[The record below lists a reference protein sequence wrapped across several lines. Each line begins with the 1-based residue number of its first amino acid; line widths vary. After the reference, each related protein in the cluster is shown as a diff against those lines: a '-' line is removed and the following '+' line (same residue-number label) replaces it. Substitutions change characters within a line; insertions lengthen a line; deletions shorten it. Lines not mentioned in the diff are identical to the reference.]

1 MRKILERNRKKGILT
16 GNALS
21 LILGGLALV
30 GLVILGVKLYNS
42 FVSQD
47 DKNAQEFLNSLNER
61 IKSLKDGEV
70 GNFALRGVKD
80 YSLVAFNDDEERPDK
95 CFFDNC
101 LCVCPSGGN
110 IVSSCQEGGFCR
122 EVVQGSVQ
130 FSSAEGVFK
139 TEKISKLFDR
149 FPEDRE
155 VDAAFA
161 LDEGRDTVIYL
172 ISGTDFYKYRTSLG
186 SIGAALPGQILQ
198 RFTTNFE
205 EMGNIYKEFS
215 LPEKIKEVDAVS
227 TRPLVSDKNS
237 NERIYFYSGNKYYS
251 YSIKNKDVEEIDLS
265 DWGLTESVDGA
276 VHYVENKQTGTTGF
290 SGGGDIIY
298 EKTPITYFFRGD
310 SYYRYDHNA
319 KELSDIRYI
328 DPDKLEEGGW
338 RDVPSEG
345 IDSVFKIG
353 FTYYFFEDK
362 EYHVYKYL
370 IYSELSDKN
379 FFPLSNK
386 LMEIGVSKEGKVL
399 FISNR
404 KIETPSSSLIS

>member
-198 RFTTNFE
+198 RFTTNIE

-251 YSIKNKDVEEIDLS
+251 YSIKNKD
-265 DWGLTESVDGA
+265 
-276 VHYVENKQTGTTGF
+276 
-290 SGGGDIIY
+290 
-298 EKTPITYFFRGD
+298 
-310 SYYRYDHNA
+310 
-319 KELSDIRYI
+319 
-328 DPDKLEEGGW
+328 
-338 RDVPSEG
+338 
-345 IDSVFKIG
+345 
-353 FTYYFFEDK
+353 
-362 EYHVYKYL
+362 
-370 IYSELSDKN
+370 
-379 FFPLSNK
+379 
-386 LMEIGVSKEGKVL
+386 
-399 FISNR
+399 
-404 KIETPSSSLIS
+404 